1 MEGSHSLSSRRRRNS
16 GVAVNTS
23 ILAEELAHL
32 STNIEHIQGRHDALQ
47 SELRSVEKEIE
58 AFSADIQRFDA
69 LRDVLNALG
78 KLGELNAGELFWEG
92 VANPQGAAKHLERVK
107 NRIALFD
114 GDIKGILE
122 KRTSLEGQIRQCLNE
137 LDILSEE
144 VRDAYAREE
153 RREEEYV
160 IEREFVEAPNRS
172 MTMPWKRDSESEKRF
187 RRLLL
192 FAFLFYI
199 VFGTVVGLWK
209 LPPLKPPVV
218 AVVPERLVSMIRK
231 EPPIQEPLPNRPKDE
246 KKADKA
252 KEKAT
257 EKPKEEQPAPAEKQ
271 VARKRAESTGVLA
284 FRESFKDLIE
294 EAPAAKLGA
303 EAKINNQSAA
313 AGQARASRSLVSIPG
328 AAGAGGSGGSGG
340 ISNSGVSRNIG
351 NGNGNRIGGVGFT
364 RVESSM
370 AGLGDGS
377 RPLSSGPGPART
389 DEEIQIVFDKYKASL
404 YRMYNATLRKDPTLR
419 GKILLRITIEPGGE
433 VSACTMQ
440 SSDLASPE
448 LVTQVVERVKK
459 FNFGP
464 KENVPKTTI
473 LYPIDF
479 LPGG

>member
-1 MEGSHSLSSRRRRNS
+1 
-16 GVAVNTS
+16 VNTS
-23 ILAEELAHL
+23 ILEEELAHL
-32 STNIEHIQGRHDALQ
+32 STNIGHIQRQHDALQ

-58 AFSADIQRFDA
+58 AFSDDMQRFDA
-69 LRDVLNALG
+69 LRDVCSALS
-78 KLGELNAGELFWEG
+78 KLGELNAGELFWDG
-92 VANPQGAAKHLERVK
+92 VANTPSAAKHLERVK

-122 KRTSLEGQIRQCLNE
+122 KRVSLEGQIRQCLNE

-144 VRDAYAREE
+144 VRDAYDREE
-153 RREEEYV
+153 RRAEEYV

-172 MTMPWKRDSESEKRF
+172 MTMPWRKDSESEKRF
-187 RRLLL
+187 RRSLLI
-192 FAFLFYI
+192 AFLFYL

-209 LPPLKPPVV
+209 LPPLTRPVV
-218 AVVPERLVSMIRK
+218 AVVPERLVSMLRK
-231 EPPIQEPLPNRPKDE
+231 EPPIPEPVPDRPKEE
-246 KKADKA
+246 KKADKTR
-252 KEKAT
+252 EKAS
-257 EKPKEEQPAPAEKQ
+257 EKPKEEEPKPTPAETQ
-271 VARKRAESTGVLA
+271 VARKRAETTGVLA
-284 FRESFKDLIE
+284 FKESFKDLMD
-294 EAPAAKLGA
+294 EAPVAKLGA
-303 EAKINNQSAA
+303 EAKLNNQSAA
-313 AGQARASRSLVSIPG
+313 AGQARASRSLVAIP
-328 AAGAGGSGGSGG
+328 ATGGVGGSGG

-351 NGNGNRIGGVGFT
+351 NGIGNRIGGVGFT

-404 YRMYNATLRKDPTLR
+404 YRMYNAELRKDPTLR

-433 VSACTMQ
+433 VSQCTVQ
-440 SSDLASPE
+440 SSDLASPT
-448 LVTQVVERVKK
+448 LVAQVADRVRK
-459 FNFGP
+459 FNFGQ

>member
-1 MEGSHSLSSRRRRNS
+1 
-16 GVAVNTS
+16 VNTS

-32 STNIEHIQGRHDALQ
+32 STNIEHVQRQHDALQ

-58 AFSADIQRFDA
+58 AFSDDMQRFDA
-69 LRDVLNALG
+69 LRDVCSALG
-78 KLGELNAGELFWEG
+78 KLGELNAGELFWDG
-92 VANPQGAAKHLERVK
+92 VANTPSAAKHLERVK

-122 KRTSLEGQIRQCLNE
+122 KRASLEGQIRQCLNE

-144 VRDAYAREE
+144 VRDAYDREE
-153 RREEEYV
+153 RRAEEYV

-172 MTMPWKRDSESEKRF
+172 MTMPWRKDSESERRF
-187 RRLLL
+187 RRSLLI
-192 FAFLFYI
+192 AFLFYL

-209 LPPLKPPVV
+209 LPPLTRPVV
-218 AVVPERLVSMIRK
+218 AVVPERLVSMLRK
-231 EPPIQEPLPNRPKDE
+231 EPPIPEPVPDRPKEE
-246 KKADKA
+246 KKADKTR
-252 KEKAT
+252 EKT
-257 EKPKEEQPAPAEKQ
+257 SEKPKEEQPKPTPAETQ
-271 VARKRAESTGVLA
+271 VARKRAETTGVLA
-284 FRESFKDLIE
+284 FKESFKDLMD
-294 EAPAAKLGA
+294 EAPATKLGA
-303 EAKINNQSAA
+303 EAKLNNQSAA
-313 AGQARASRSLVSIPG
+313 AGQARASRSLVAIP
-328 AAGAGGSGGSGG
+328 ATAGSSGSGG

-389 DEEIQIVFDKYKASL
+389 DEEIQIVFDKYKATL
-404 YRMYNATLRKDPTLR
+404 YRMYNAELRKDPTLR

-433 VSACTMQ
+433 VSLCTVQ
-440 SSDLASPE
+440 SSDLASPT
-448 LVTQVVERVKK
+448 LVAQVAERVRK
-459 FNFGP
+459 FNFGS

>member
-1 MEGSHSLSSRRRRNS
+1 MEGSHSLSSRRRSNS
-16 GVAVNTS
+16 GATVNTS
-23 ILAEELAHL
+23 ILSEELAHL
-32 STNIEHIQGRHDALQ
+32 STNIEHIQRQHDALQ

-58 AFSADIQRFDA
+58 AFSDDMQRFDA
-69 LRDVLNALG
+69 LRDAYTALG
-78 KLGELNAGELFWEG
+78 KLEGINAGELFWEG
-92 VANPQGAAKHLERVK
+92 VANPAGAAKHLERVK

-114 GDIKGILE
+114 EDIKGILE
-122 KRTSLEGQIRQCLNE
+122 KRTVLEGQIRQCINE

-172 MTMPWKRDSESEKRF
+172 MTMPWRRESESEKRF
-187 RRLLL
+187 RRSLLI
-192 FAFLFYI
+192 AFLFYL
-199 VFGTVVGLWK
+199 VFGTVVVLWK
-209 LPPLKPPVV
+209 LPPLARPVV
-218 AVVPERLVSMIRK
+218 AVVPERLVSMLRK
-231 EPPIQEPLPNRPKDE
+231 EPPIPEQAPDRTKEE
-246 KKADKA
+246 KKADKTR
-252 KEKAT
+252 EKAP
-257 EKPKEEQPAPAEKQ
+257 EKPKEEQAAPSETQA
-271 VARKRAESTGVLA
+271 ARKRAETTGVLA
-284 FRESFKDLIE
+284 FRDSFKDLIDE
-294 EAPAAKLGA
+294 TPVAKLGA
-303 EAKINNQSAA
+303 EARINNQSAA
-313 AGQARASRSLVSIPG
+313 AGQARASRSLVAIPG
-328 AAGAGGSGGSGG
+328 AAGTGGSGG

-404 YRMYNATLRKDPTLR
+404 YRMYNASLRKDPTLR

-440 SSDLASPE
+440 TSDLASPE
-448 LVTQVVERVKK
+448 LVAQVVERVKK

>member
-1 MEGSHSLSSRRRRNS
+1 
-16 GVAVNTS
+16 VNTS

-32 STNIEHIQGRHDALQ
+32 STNIEHVQRQHDALQ

-58 AFSADIQRFDA
+58 AFSDDMQRFDA
-69 LRDVLNALG
+69 LRDVCSALG
-78 KLGELNAGELFWEG
+78 KLGELNAGELFWDG
-92 VANPQGAAKHLERVK
+92 VANTPSAAKHLERVK

-122 KRTSLEGQIRQCLNE
+122 KRASLEGQIRQCLNE

-144 VRDAYAREE
+144 VRDAYDREE
-153 RREEEYV
+153 RRAEEYV

-172 MTMPWKRDSESEKRF
+172 MTMPWRKDSESERRF
-187 RRLLL
+187 RRSLLI
-192 FAFLFYI
+192 AFLFYL

-209 LPPLKPPVV
+209 LPPLTRPVV
-218 AVVPERLVSMIRK
+218 AVVPERLVSMLRK
-231 EPPIQEPLPNRPKDE
+231 EPPIPEPVPDRPKEE
-246 KKADKA
+246 KKADKTR
-252 KEKAT
+252 EKT
-257 EKPKEEQPAPAEKQ
+257 SEKPKEEQPKPTPAETQ
-271 VARKRAESTGVLA
+271 VARKRAETTGVLA
-284 FRESFKDLIE
+284 FKESFKDLMD
-294 EAPAAKLGA
+294 EAPATKLGA
-303 EAKINNQSAA
+303 EAKLNNQSAA
-313 AGQARASRSLVSIPG
+313 AGQARASRSLVAIP
-328 AAGAGGSGGSGG
+328 ATGGVGGSGG

-389 DEEIQIVFDKYKASL
+389 DEEIQIVFDKYKATL
-404 YRMYNATLRKDPTLR
+404 YRMYNAELRKDPTLR
-419 GKILLRITIEPGGE
+419 GKILLRITIEPSGE
-433 VSACTMQ
+433 VSLCTVQ
-440 SSDLASPE
+440 SSDLASPT
-448 LVTQVVERVKK
+448 LVAQVAERVRK

>member
-1 MEGSHSLSSRRRRNS
+1 
-16 GVAVNTS
+16 VNTS

-32 STNIEHIQGRHDALQ
+32 SANIEHVQRQHDALQ

-58 AFSADIQRFDA
+58 AFSDDMQRFDA
-69 LRDVLNALG
+69 LRDICIALG

-92 VANPQGAAKHLERVK
+92 VANTPSATKHLERVK

-114 GDIKGILE
+114 SDIKGILE

-144 VRDAYAREE
+144 VSDAYAREQ

-172 MTMPWKRDSESEKRF
+172 MTMPWRKDSESEKRF
-187 RRLLL
+187 RRSLLI
-192 FAFLFYI
+192 AFLFYL
-199 VFGTVVGLWK
+199 VFGTVVVLWK
-209 LPPLKPPVV
+209 LPPLTRPVV
-218 AVVPERLVSMIRK
+218 AVVPERLVSMLRK
-231 EPPIQEPLPNRPKDE
+231 EPPIPEQDRSKEE
-246 KKADKA
+246 KKADKTR
-252 KEKAT
+252 EKAS
-257 EKPKEEQPAPAEKQ
+257 EKPKEEQAKPVPDETQ
-271 VARKRAESTGVLA
+271 VARKRAETTGVLA
-284 FRESFKDLIE
+284 FKESFKDLIE
-294 EAPAAKLGA
+294 ETPVAKLGA

-313 AGQARASRSLVSIPG
+313 AGQARASRSLVAIS
-328 AAGAGGSGGSGG
+328 ATGGTGGSGG

-448 LVTQVVERVKK
+448 LVAQVVERVKK

>member
-1 MEGSHSLSSRRRRNS
+1 
-16 GVAVNTS
+16 VNTS

-32 STNIEHIQGRHDALQ
+32 SANIEHVQRQHDALQ

-58 AFSADIQRFDA
+58 AFSDDMQRFDA
-69 LRDVLNALG
+69 LRDVCSALG
-78 KLGELNAGELFWEG
+78 KLGELDAGELFWDG
-92 VANPQGAAKHLERVK
+92 VANTPSAAKHLERVK

-122 KRTSLEGQIRQCLNE
+122 KRASLEGQIRQCLNE

-144 VRDAYAREE
+144 VRDAYDREE

-172 MTMPWKRDSESEKRF
+172 MTMPWRKDSESERRF
-187 RRLLL
+187 RRSLLI
-192 FAFLFYI
+192 AFLFYL
-199 VFGTVVGLWK
+199 VFGTVIGLWK
-209 LPPLKPPVV
+209 LPPLTRPVV
-218 AVVPERLVSMIRK
+218 AVVPERLVSMLRK
-231 EPPIQEPLPNRPKDE
+231 EPPIPEPVPDRPKEE
-246 KKADKA
+246 KKADKTR
-252 KEKAT
+252 EKAS
-257 EKPKEEQPAPAEKQ
+257 EKPEEEQPKPTPAETQ
-271 VARKRAESTGVLA
+271 VARKRAETTGVLA
-284 FRESFKDLIE
+284 FKESFKDLMD

-303 EAKINNQSAA
+303 EAKLNNQSAA
-313 AGQARASRSLVSIPG
+313 AGQARASRSLVAIP
-328 AAGAGGSGGSGG
+328 ATGGVGGSGG

-389 DEEIQIVFDKYKASL
+389 DEEIQIVFDKYKATL
-404 YRMYNATLRKDPTLR
+404 YRMYNAQLRKDPTLR
-419 GKILLRITIEPGGE
+419 GKILLRMTIEPGGE
-433 VSACTMQ
+433 VSLCTVQ

-448 LVTQVVERVKK
+448 LVAQVVERVRK
-459 FNFGP
+459 FNFGA

>member
-1 MEGSHSLSSRRRRNS
+1 MEGSHSLSSRRRSNS
-16 GVAVNTS
+16 GVTVNTS
-23 ILAEELAHL
+23 ILSEELAHL
-32 STNIEHIQGRHDALQ
+32 STNIEHFQRQHDALQ

-58 AFSADIQRFDA
+58 AFSEDMQRFDA

-78 KLGELNAGELFWEG
+78 KLGELNAGELFWDG
-92 VANPQGAAKHLERVK
+92 IANTSSAKHLERIK

-122 KRTSLEGQIRQCLNE
+122 KRTVLEGQIRQCLNE

-153 RREEEYV
+153 RREEEYA

-172 MTMPWKRDSESEKRF
+172 MTMPWRKDSESEKRF
-187 RRLLL
+187 RRTLLM
-192 FAFLFYI
+192 AFLFYL
-199 VFGTVVGLWK
+199 VFATVIGLWK
-209 LPPLKPPVV
+209 LPPLTRPVV
-218 AVVPERLVSMIRK
+218 AVVPERLVSMLRK
-231 EPPIQEPLPNRPKDE
+231 EPPIPEQVPDRTKEE
-246 KKADKA
+246 KKADKTR
-252 KEKAT
+252 EKAS
-257 EKPKEEQPAPAEKQ
+257 EKPKEEQPTPSETQA
-271 VARKRAESTGVLA
+271 ARKRAETTGVLA
-284 FRESFKDLIE
+284 FRDSFKDLIE
-294 EAPAAKLGA
+294 ETPAAKLGA
-303 EAKINNQSAA
+303 EAKINNQSGA
-313 AGQARASRSLVSIPG
+313 AGQARASRSLVAIPG
-328 AAGAGGSGGSGG
+328 ASGTGGSGG

-351 NGNGNRIGGVGFT
+351 NGNGNRIGGVGFS

-448 LVTQVVERVKK
+448 LVAQVVERVKK
-459 FNFGP
+459 FNFGA

>member
-1 MEGSHSLSSRRRRNS
+1 
-16 GVAVNTS
+16 
-23 ILAEELAHL
+23 
-32 STNIEHIQGRHDALQ
+32 LQ
-47 SELRSVEKEIE
+47 SELQSVEKEIE
-58 AFSADIQRFDA
+58 AFSDDMQRFDA
-69 LRDVLNALG
+69 LRDVCSALG
-78 KLGELNAGELFWEG
+78 KLGELNAGDLFWDG
-92 VANPQGAAKHLERVK
+92 IANTPKASTHLERVK

-122 KRTSLEGQIRQCLNE
+122 KRASLEGQIRQCLNE

-144 VRDAYAREE
+144 IRDAYDREE

-160 IEREFVEAPNRS
+160 IEREFVETPNRS
-172 MTMPWKRDSESEKRF
+172 MTMPWRKDSESERRF
-187 RRLLL
+187 RRSLLI
-192 FAFLFYI
+192 AFLFYL

-209 LPPLKPPVV
+209 LPPLTRPVV
-218 AVVPERLVSMIRK
+218 AVVPERIVSMLRK
-231 EPPIQEPLPNRPKDE
+231 EPPIPETVPERPKEE
-246 KKADKA
+246 KIPDKNR
-252 KEKAT
+252 EKT
-257 EKPKEEQPAPAEKQ
+257 SEKPKEEQPKSTPAETE
-271 VARKRAESTGVLA
+271 VARKRAETTGVLA
-284 FRESFKDLIE
+284 FKESFKDLMD
-294 EAPAAKLGA
+294 EAPATKLGA
-303 EAKINNQSAA
+303 EAKLNNQTAA
-313 AGQARASRSLVSIPG
+313 AGQAHASRSLVAIP
-328 AAGAGGSGGSGG
+328 AAGGVGGSGG

-370 AGLGDGS
+370 AGLGEGS
-377 RPLSSGPGPART
+377 RHLSSGPGPART

-404 YRMYNATLRKDPTLR
+404 YRMYNAELRKDPTLR

-448 LVTQVVERVKK
+448 LVAQVVERVKK

>member
-1 MEGSHSLSSRRRRNS
+1 
-16 GVAVNTS
+16 VNTS

-32 STNIEHIQGRHDALQ
+32 STNIEHVQRQHDALQ

-58 AFSADIQRFDA
+58 AFSGDMQRFDA
-69 LRDVLNALG
+69 LRDVCSALG
-78 KLGELNAGELFWEG
+78 KLGELNAGELFWDG
-92 VANPQGAAKHLERVK
+92 VANTPSAAKHLERVK

-144 VRDAYAREE
+144 VRDAYDREE

-172 MTMPWKRDSESEKRF
+172 MTMPWRKDSESERRF
-187 RRLLL
+187 RRSLLI
-192 FAFLFYI
+192 AFLFYL

-209 LPPLKPPVV
+209 LPPLTRPVV
-218 AVVPERLVSMIRK
+218 AVVPERLVSMLRK
-231 EPPIQEPLPNRPKDE
+231 EPPIPEPVPDRPKEE
-246 KKADKA
+246 KKADKTRERA
-252 KEKAT
+252 S
-257 EKPKEEQPAPAEKQ
+257 EKPKEEQPKPTPAETQ
-271 VARKRAESTGVLA
+271 VARKRAETTGVLA
-284 FRESFKDLIE
+284 FKDSFKDLMD
-294 EAPAAKLGA
+294 EAPATKLGTEAKL
-303 EAKINNQSAA
+303 NNQTAA
-313 AGQARASRSLVSIPG
+313 AGQARASRSLVAIPATSG
-328 AAGAGGSGGSGG
+328 VGGSGG

-351 NGNGNRIGGVGFT
+351 SGNGNRIGGVGFT
-364 RVESSM
+364 RVESTM
-370 AGLGDGS
+370 AGLGEGT

-404 YRMYNATLRKDPTLR
+404 YRMYNAELRKDPTLR

-448 LVTQVVERVKK
+448 LVTQVVERIKK

>member
-1 MEGSHSLSSRRRRNS
+1 M
-16 GVAVNTS
+16 NTS

-32 STNIEHIQGRHDALQ
+32 STNIEHIQRQHDALQ

-58 AFSADIQRFDA
+58 AFSDDMQRFDA
-69 LRDVLNALG
+69 LRDVYSALG
-78 KLGELNAGELFWEG
+78 KLNELNAGELFWEG
-92 VANPQGAAKHLERVK
+92 VANTPSAAKHLERVK

-144 VRDAYAREE
+144 VSDAYAREQ

-172 MTMPWKRDSESEKRF
+172 MTMPWKKESESEKRF
-187 RRLLL
+187 RRSLLI
-192 FAFLFYI
+192 AFLFYL
-199 VFGTVVGLWK
+199 VFSTGVVLWK
-209 LPPLKPPVV
+209 LPPLQRPVV
-218 AVVPERLVSMIRK
+218 AVVPERLVSMLRK
-231 EPPIQEPLPNRPKDE
+231 EPPIPEPDRPKEE
-246 KKADKA
+246 KKADKTR
-252 KEKAT
+252 EKAS
-257 EKPKEEQPAPAEKQ
+257 EKPKEEQPQPAPAEKQ
-271 VARKRAESTGVLA
+271 AARKRAEATGVLA
-284 FRESFKDLIE
+284 FKESFKDLIE
-294 EAPAAKLGA
+294 ETPVAKLGT

-313 AGQARASRSLVSIPG
+313 AGQARASRSLVAIPG
-328 AAGAGGSGGSGG
+328 AAGTGGSGG

-377 RPLSSGPGPART
+377 RPISSGPGPART

-404 YRMYNATLRKDPTLR
+404 YRMYNASLRKDPTLR

-448 LVTQVVERVKK
+448 LVAQVVERVKK

>member
-1 MEGSHSLSSRRRRNS
+1 
-16 GVAVNTS
+16 VNTS
-23 ILAEELAHL
+23 ILTEELAHL
-32 STNIEHIQGRHDALQ
+32 STSIEHVQRQHDALQ

-58 AFSADIQRFDA
+58 AFSDDMQRFDA
-69 LRDVLNALG
+69 LRDVCSALG
-78 KLGELNAGELFWEG
+78 KLGELNAGELFWDG
-92 VANPQGAAKHLERVK
+92 VANTPSAAKHLERVK

-122 KRTSLEGQIRQCLNE
+122 KRASLEGQIRQCLNE

-144 VRDAYAREE
+144 VRDAYDREE

-172 MTMPWKRDSESEKRF
+172 MTMPWRKDSESEKRF
-187 RRLLL
+187 RRSLLIV
-192 FAFLFYI
+192 FLFYL

-209 LPPLKPPVV
+209 LPPLTRPVV
-218 AVVPERLVSMIRK
+218 AVVPERLVSMLRK
-231 EPPIQEPLPNRPKDE
+231 EPPIPEPVPDRPKEE
-246 KKADKA
+246 KKADKTR
-252 KEKAT
+252 EKAS
-257 EKPKEEQPAPAEKQ
+257 EKPKEEQPKPTPAETQ
-271 VARKRAESTGVLA
+271 VARKRAETTGVLA
-284 FRESFKDLIE
+284 FKESFKDLMD
-294 EAPAAKLGA
+294 EAPVAKLGA
-303 EAKINNQSAA
+303 EAKLNNQSAA
-313 AGQARASRSLVSIPG
+313 AGQARASRSLVAIP
-328 AAGAGGSGGSGG
+328 ATAGSSGSGG

-364 RVESSM
+364 RVESNM

-404 YRMYNATLRKDPTLR
+404 YRMYNAGLRKDPTLR

-448 LVTQVVERVKK
+448 LVAQVVERVKK

>member
-1 MEGSHSLSSRRRRNS
+1 
-16 GVAVNTS
+16 VNTS
-23 ILAEELAHL
+23 ILEEELAHL
-32 STNIEHIQGRHDALQ
+32 STNIEHVQRQHDALQ

-58 AFSADIQRFDA
+58 AFSDDMKRFDA
-69 LRDVLNALG
+69 LRDVCCALG
-78 KLGELNAGELFWEG
+78 KLGELDAGELFWDG
-92 VANPQGAAKHLERVK
+92 VANTPSAAKHLERVK

-122 KRTSLEGQIRQCLNE
+122 KRAFLEGQIRQCLNE

-144 VRDAYAREE
+144 VRDAYDREE

-172 MTMPWKRDSESEKRF
+172 MTMPWRKDSESEKRF
-187 RRLLL
+187 RRSLLI
-192 FAFLFYI
+192 AFLFYL

-209 LPPLKPPVV
+209 LPPLTRPVV
-218 AVVPERLVSMIRK
+218 AVVPERIVSMLRK
-231 EPPIQEPLPNRPKDE
+231 EPPIPEPVPDRPKEE
-246 KKADKA
+246 KKADRTR
-252 KEKAT
+252 EKASD
-257 EKPKEEQPAPAEKQ
+257 KPKEEQPKPSPTETQ
-271 VARKRAESTGVLA
+271 VARKRAETTGVLA
-284 FRESFKDLIE
+284 FKESFKDLMD
-294 EAPAAKLGA
+294 EAPVAKLGA
-303 EAKINNQSAA
+303 EAKLNNQSAA
-313 AGQARASRSLVSIPG
+313 AGQARASRSLVAIP
-328 AAGAGGSGGSGG
+328 ATAGTGGSGG

-404 YRMYNATLRKDPTLR
+404 YRMYNAELRKDPTLR

-433 VSACTMQ
+433 VSLCTVQ
-440 SSDLASPE
+440 SSELASPE
-448 LVTQVVERVKK
+448 LVAQVAERVRK

-479 LPGG
+479 LPGS

>member
-1 MEGSHSLSSRRRRNS
+1 LLSSRRQRNS
-16 GVAVNTS
+16 GGAVNTS

-32 STNIEHIQGRHDALQ
+32 STNIEHVQRQHDALQ

-58 AFSADIQRFDA
+58 TFSDDMQRFDA
-69 LRDVLNALG
+69 LRDVCIALG

-92 VANPQGAAKHLERVK
+92 VANIPSAAKHLERVK

-144 VRDAYAREE
+144 VSDAYAREE

-172 MTMPWKRDSESEKRF
+172 MTMPWRKNSESEKRF
-187 RRLLL
+187 RKSLLI
-192 FAFLFYI
+192 AFLFYL
-199 VFGTVVGLWK
+199 VFSAVVVLWK
-209 LPPLKPPVV
+209 LPPLTRPVV
-218 AVVPERLVSMIRK
+218 AVVPERLVSMLSK
-231 EPPIQEPLPNRPKDE
+231 APPIPEPVLDRPKE
-246 KKADKA
+246 EMKADKTR
-252 KEKAT
+252 EKAS
-257 EKPKEEQPAPAEKQ
+257 EKPREEQPTPSETQ
-271 VARKRAESTGVLA
+271 VARKRAETTGVLA
-284 FRESFKDLIE
+284 FKDSFKDLIE
-294 EAPAAKLGA
+294 ETPVAKLGA
-303 EAKINNQSAA
+303 EAKLNNQSSA
-313 AGQARASRSLVSIPG
+313 AGQARASRSLVAIPG
-328 AAGAGGSGGSGG
+328 AAGTGGSGG

-370 AGLGDGS
+370 TGLGDGS

-404 YRMYNATLRKDPTLR
+404 YRMYNASLRKDPTLR

-448 LVTQVVERVKK
+448 LVAQVVERVKK

>member
-1 MEGSHSLSSRRRRNS
+1 
-16 GVAVNTS
+16 VNTS
-23 ILAEELAHL
+23 ILAEELTHL
-32 STNIEHIQGRHDALQ
+32 STNIEHVQRQHDALQ

-58 AFSADIQRFDA
+58 AFSDDMQRFDA
-69 LRDVLNALG
+69 LRDVCSALG
-78 KLGELNAGELFWEG
+78 KLGELNAGELFWDG
-92 VANPQGAAKHLERVK
+92 VANTPSAAKHLERVK

-122 KRTSLEGQIRQCLNE
+122 KRASLEGQIRQCLNE

-144 VRDAYAREE
+144 VRDAYDREE

-172 MTMPWKRDSESEKRF
+172 MTMPWRKDSESERRF

-192 FAFLFYI
+192 MAFLFYL
-199 VFGTVVGLWK
+199 VFGTVVGLWQ
-209 LPPLKPPVV
+209 LPPLTRPVV
-218 AVVPERLVSMIRK
+218 AVVPERLVSMLRK
-231 EPPIQEPLPNRPKDE
+231 EPPIPEPVPERPKEE
-246 KKADKA
+246 KKSDKTR
-252 KEKAT
+252 EKAS
-257 EKPKEEQPAPAEKQ
+257 EKPKEEQPKPTPAETQ
-271 VARKRAESTGVLA
+271 VARKRAETTGVLA
-284 FRESFKDLIE
+284 FKESFKDLMD
-294 EAPAAKLGA
+294 EAPATKLGA
-303 EAKINNQSAA
+303 EAKLNNQSAA
-313 AGQARASRSLVSIPG
+313 AGQARASRSLVAIP
-328 AAGAGGSGGSGG
+328 ATGGIGGSGG

-404 YRMYNATLRKDPTLR
+404 YRMYNAELRKDPTLR

-448 LVTQVVERVKK
+448 LVAQVVERVRK

>member
-1 MEGSHSLSSRRRRNS
+1 M
-16 GVAVNTS
+16 NTS
-23 ILAEELAHL
+23 ILQEELAHL
-32 STNIEHIQGRHDALQ
+32 STNIEHVQRQHDALQ

-58 AFSADIQRFDA
+58 AFSDDMQRFDA
-69 LRDVLNALG
+69 LREVCSALG
-78 KLGELNAGELFWEG
+78 KLGELDADELFWDG
-92 VANPQGAAKHLERVK
+92 VANTPNASMHLDRVK

-122 KRTSLEGQIRQCLNE
+122 KRASLEGQIRQCLNE

-144 VRDAYAREE
+144 IRDAYDREE

-160 IEREFVEAPNRS
+160 IEREFVETPNRS
-172 MTMPWKRDSESEKRF
+172 MTMPWRKDSESERRF
-187 RRLLL
+187 RRSLLI
-192 FAFLFYI
+192 AFLFYL

-209 LPPLKPPVV
+209 LPPLTRPVV
-218 AVVPERLVSMIRK
+218 AVVPERIVSMLRK
-231 EPPIQEPLPNRPKDE
+231 EPPIPEPVPERPKEE
-246 KKADKA
+246 KIPNKDR
-252 KEKAT
+252 EKT
-257 EKPKEEQPAPAEKQ
+257 SEKPKEEQPKPTPAETQ
-271 VARKRAESTGVLA
+271 VARKRAETTGVLA
-284 FRESFKDLIE
+284 FKESFEDLMD
-294 EAPAAKLGA
+294 EAPATKLGA
-303 EAKINNQSAA
+303 EAKLNNQSAA
-313 AGQARASRSLVSIPG
+313 AGQARASRSLVAIP
-328 AAGAGGSGGSGG
+328 ATGGVGGSGG

-351 NGNGNRIGGVGFT
+351 SGNGNRIGGVGFT

-370 AGLGDGS
+370 AGLGEGT

-404 YRMYNATLRKDPTLR
+404 YRMYNAELRKDPTLR

-433 VSACTMQ
+433 VCACTMQ

-448 LVTQVVERVKK
+448 LVAQVVERVKK

>member
-1 MEGSHSLSSRRRRNS
+1 M
-16 GVAVNTS
+16 NTS

-32 STNIEHIQGRHDALQ
+32 STNIEHVQRQHDALQ
-47 SELRSVEKEIE
+47 SELQSVEKEIE
-58 AFSADIQRFDA
+58 AFSDDMQRFDA
-69 LRDVLNALG
+69 LRDVCIALG

-92 VANPQGAAKHLERVK
+92 VANIPSAAKHLERVK

-144 VRDAYAREE
+144 VSDAYAREE

-172 MTMPWKRDSESEKRF
+172 MTMPWRKNSESEKRF
-187 RRLLL
+187 RKSLLI
-192 FAFLFYI
+192 AFLFYL
-199 VFGTVVGLWK
+199 VFSTVVVLWK
-209 LPPLKPPVV
+209 LPPLTRPVV
-218 AVVPERLVSMIRK
+218 AVVPERLVSMLSK
-231 EPPIQEPLPNRPKDE
+231 APPIPEPVLDRPKE
-246 KKADKA
+246 EMKADKA
-252 KEKAT
+252 REKAS
-257 EKPKEEQPAPAEKQ
+257 EKPREEQPTPSETQ
-271 VARKRAESTGVLA
+271 VARKRAETTGVLA

-294 EAPAAKLGA
+294 ETPVAKLGA
-303 EAKINNQSAA
+303 EAKLNNQSSA
-313 AGQARASRSLVSIPG
+313 AGQARASRSLVAIPG
-328 AAGAGGSGGSGG
+328 AAGTGGSGG

-370 AGLGDGS
+370 TGLGDGS

-404 YRMYNATLRKDPTLR
+404 YRMYNASLRKDPTLR

-448 LVTQVVERVKK
+448 LVAQVVERVKK